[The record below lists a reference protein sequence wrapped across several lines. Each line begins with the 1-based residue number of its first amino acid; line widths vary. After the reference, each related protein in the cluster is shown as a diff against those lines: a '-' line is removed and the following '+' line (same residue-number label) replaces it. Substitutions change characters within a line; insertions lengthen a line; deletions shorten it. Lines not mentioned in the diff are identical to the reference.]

1 MDKCRSLRPGEPADP
16 TEKGVDAPDCRRYEG
31 ALQSVRQAVSA
42 APAEKA
48 VKRRAVSAD
57 GGKLPDL
64 PCASE
69 GQEFCLTVAGNCCTP
84 CAAAAA
90 NGAAELAKRL
100 ECACLLALSDNN
112 TPPRGATVPS
122 QLLRNHRLGCSD
134 RDTSVGWQASSRPR
148 PHRKPRLPKP
158 QARDGVGAVPPMD
171 AVEGL
176 PHEALWRVGFHPDL
190 MAMIEWRAWFHPG
203 PRDRRGSSRF
213 RRCTAG
219 RPVYLCPI
227 PFESARAWRLDAGHS
242 AL

>member
-1 MDKCRSLRPGEPADP
+1 MFIGGGIAQDGNQNVHVDKCRSLRPGEPADP

-100 ECACLLALSDNN
+100 GYACGPPFTQQGQLA
-112 TPPRGATVPS
+112 
-122 QLLRNHRLGCSD
+122 
-134 RDTSVGWQASSRPR
+134 
-148 PHRKPRLPKP
+148 
-158 QARDGVGAVPPMD
+158 GAVKD
-171 AVEGL
+171 
-176 PHEALWRVGFHPDL
+176 H
-190 MAMIEWRAWFHPG
+190 
-203 PRDRRGSSRF
+203 GSSRT
-213 RRCTAG
+213 RDIVPCLT
-219 RPVYLCPI
+219 
-227 PFESARAWRLDAGHS
+227 
-242 AL
+242 